1 LLKVHGHLLHNWATQ
16 LLKLIA
22 RSAPKSPV
30 QIPERQKMLPE
41 FLSYFMML
49 PAQGFRPMWEDA
61 KNFILVYA
69 KGVEMAWK
77 EN

>member
-1 LLKVHGHLLHNWATQ
+1 
-16 LLKLIA
+16 
-22 RSAPKSPV
+22 
-30 QIPERQKMLPE
+30 MLPE

-69 KGVEMAWK
+69 KGVEIAWK

>member
-1 LLKVHGHLLHNWATQ
+1 MPRVDEDLLHSEVTQ
-16 LLKLIA
+16 LLTQMA
-22 RSAPKSPV
+22 NSALKSPV
-30 QIPERQKMLPE
+30 QIPGRQKMLPE

-69 KGVEMAWK
+69 KGVEIAWK